1 MGVGP
6 PGKQITPTANAR
18 EKSWGGQ
25 VSTPLGPDS
34 WNAFMIDI
42 VSFSLFILYYCCF
55 SVFDWVTSVFV
66 AVLLG

>member
-6 PGKQITPTANAR
+6 PWKTDTVTPTANAR
-18 EKSWGGQ
+18 EKSWGGR

-42 VSFSLFILYYCCF
+42 VSFSLFILR
-55 SVFDWVTSVFV
+55 
-66 AVLLG
+66 A